1 MEKVSLPT
9 KTKIAAI
16 CIKILGILTVM
27 VGIVIF
33 LGGSIQVDA
42 QISETLFYFVI
53 SFLFGLFIYKLGS
66 LILRKKKWA
75 WFTSVGILIIIY
87 VGSLFA
93 ILINGIQD
101 IGFAIKTGYN
111 IFSLEYLTDLFI
123 IILLVTPFLILL
135 ILLLL
140 DRKNF
145 WKIAT

>member
-1 MEKVSLPT
+1 MEKVGLPI

-93 ILINGIQD
+93 LLINLIQC
-101 IGFAIKTGYN
+101 IEFATRTVYDF
-111 IFSLEYLTDLFI
+111 FSLDNLTDLFVL
-123 IILLVTPFLILL
+123 ILLLTPFLILL